1 MLRLLVPAGLAFAAL
16 LSACVEIMPPPGLP
30 TADDCGASGYQRL
43 VGQDSTVLRRM
54 QFGRPVRVIE
64 PGMAVT
70 MDYAAER
77 LNFWI
82 DKNGLIERVTCG

>member
-1 MLRLLVPAGLAFAAL
+1 MRRFLVPTGLALAAM
-16 LSACVEIMPPPGLP
+16 LSACVVVAPQPGP
-30 TADDCGASGYQRL
+30 QPANDCGASGYQRL
-43 VGQDSTVLRRM
+43 VGQDATVLRRM

-70 MDYAAER
+70 MDYAPER

-82 DKNGLIERVTCG
+82 DKNGMIERVTCG